1 MSGPGTGNE
10 DKRLPPT
17 VADLLFDAGWAY
29 VALAVAVALVG
40 SGARA
45 GRWLGYGGCALIGTA
60 IALGAAQV
68 LLGGQVAETVRRGP
82 IDLLPIHLRVDPLA
96 ALFLLLLGAVSG
108 AIAVAALGY
117 ARAYDHHGGTRLAAL
132 FALFLGA
139 LHLAFLAADAFTFLL
154 GWEMVAIV
162 GYFLVVHEHED
173 PAVRRA
179 GFLYLAMAQL
189 GAALLVV
196 ALLLPAAWATDLSL
210 SALREATG
218 QMPPL
223 ARDLALLALLGGV
236 LAKAGGVPLHAWLP
250 RAHPVAPAHVSALL
264 SAVMIKL
271 GVYATIRL
279 AIDVAAA
286 PAWFGWALLACGIGS
301 ALLGAL
307 QATVDR
313 DLKRVLAYSSVE
325 NVGLIFVGVAVAIVT
340 WRSDPLLPG
349 LALTAALLHALNH
362 GIVKALLF
370 MSAGTVDR
378 AVGSRD
384 LNRLGGLARSMPWT
398 AGLFLLGGAAIA
410 ALPPLNLFPAEWLL
424 LQSLLTLGGSS
435 GVERVVAWVAI
446 VAIAL
451 TGGLALAAMA
461 RAFGVTFL
469 GLPRERT
476 LTTGAEAPAA
486 VRIGLLALAGAAIGL
501 GLFPGLGVRIVAPAV
516 EALGAM
522 PLEPPTPYALVVGGT
537 LLDALHGPLMVAL
550 VCLAVGLLFLLL
562 GRVPVRRGPVWVC
575 GFPLQPRMQ
584 YSGTSAG
591 ETARLFFRAIL
602 RTRRVARAI
611 WAQAPYFPQRLSTHA
626 ETPHPVEATL
636 YAPVVS
642 TVLRAASAARAIQNG
657 NIRVYLLYVFA
668 TLVLLLV
675 GTR

>member
-1 MSGPGTGNE
+1 
-10 DKRLPPT
+10 L
-17 VADLLFDAGWAY
+17 
-29 VALAVAVALVG
+29 
-40 SGARA
+40 ARA
-45 GRWLGYGGCALIGTA
+45 VGYGGCALIGGA
-60 IALGAAQV
+60 IAGGSTWV
-68 LLGGQVAETVRRGP
+68 LLGDLTLQTVRRGP
-82 IDLLPIHLRVDPLA
+82 VDLLPIHLRIDPLA
-96 ALFLLLLGAVSG
+96 ALFLLLLGAVST

-154 GWEMVAIV
+154 GWELVAVV

-189 GAALLVV
+189 GAALVAV
-196 ALLLPAAWATDLSL
+196 ALLLPAAWAADLRF
-210 SALREATG
+210 SALREAIG
-218 QMPPL
+218 HMPLL
-223 ARDLALLALLGGV
+223 ARDLALIALLGAV
-236 LAKAGGVPLHAWLP
+236 LAKAGGAPLHAWLP

-271 GVYATIRL
+271 GVYGTIRL
-279 AIDVAAA
+279 AIDIAAA
-286 PAWFGWALLACGIGS
+286 PAWFGWALLVCGVAS

-313 DLKRVLAYSSVE
+313 DLKRVLAYSSIE
-325 NVGLIFVGVAVAIVT
+325 NVGLIFSGVALAIVT
-340 WRSDPLLPG
+340 WHTTPLLPG
-349 LALTAALLHALNH
+349 LALTAALLHTLNH
-362 GIVKALLF
+362 GLVKALLF
-370 MSAGTVDR
+370 MGAGAVDR
-378 AVGSRD
+378 AVGTRD

-424 LQSLLTLGGSS
+424 LQALLALGASS
-435 GVERVVAWVAI
+435 GAERVAAWVAI

-461 RAFGVTFL
+461 RAFGITFL

-476 LTTGAEAPAA
+476 LASGTEAPAA
-486 VRIGLLALAGAAIGL
+486 VRISLLALAGVAVGL

-516 EALGAM
+516 EVLGVV
-522 PLEPPTPYALVVGGT
+522 PLETPLPYALIVGDT
-537 LLDALHGPLMVAL
+537 VLDALYGPVAVLSVCMV
-550 VCLAVGLLFLLL
+550 VWLLFRVM

-575 GFPLQPRMQ
+575 GFALQSRMQ

-591 ETARLFFRAIL
+591 ETARLFFRSIL
-602 RTRRVARAI
+602 RTRRVAREI

>member
-1 MSGPGTGNE
+1 M
-10 DKRLPPT
+10 
-17 VADLLFDAGWAY
+17 
-29 VALAVAVALVG
+29 
-40 SGARA
+40 ARA
-45 GRWLGYGGCALIGTA
+45 VGYGGCALIGGA
-60 IALGAAQV
+60 IAGGSTWV
-68 LLGGQVAETVRRGP
+68 LLGDLTLQTVRRGP
-82 IDLLPIHLRVDPLA
+82 VDLLPIHLRIDPLA
-96 ALFLLLLGAVSG
+96 ALFLLLLGAVST

-154 GWEMVAIV
+154 GWELVAVV

-189 GAALLVV
+189 GAALVAV
-196 ALLLPAAWATDLSL
+196 ALLLPAAWAADLSF
-210 SALREATG
+210 SALREAIG
-218 QMPPL
+218 HMPLL
-223 ARDLALLALLGGV
+223 ARDLALIALLGAV
-236 LAKAGGVPLHAWLP
+236 LAKAGGAPLHAWLP

-271 GVYATIRL
+271 GVYGTIRL
-279 AIDVAAA
+279 AIDIAAA
-286 PAWFGWALLACGIGS
+286 PAWFGWALLVCGVAS

-313 DLKRVLAYSSVE
+313 DLKRVLAYSSIE
-325 NVGLIFVGVAVAIVT
+325 NVGLIFSGVALAIVT
-340 WRSDPLLPG
+340 WHTTPLLPG
-349 LALTAALLHALNH
+349 LALTAALLHTLNH
-362 GIVKALLF
+362 GLVKALLF
-370 MSAGTVDR
+370 MGAGAVDR
-378 AVGSRD
+378 AVGTRD

-424 LQSLLTLGGSS
+424 LQALLALGASS
-435 GVERVVAWVAI
+435 GAERVAAWVAI

-461 RAFGVTFL
+461 RAFGITFL

-476 LTTGAEAPAA
+476 LASGTEAPAA
-486 VRIGLLALAGAAIGL
+486 VRISLLALAGVAVGL

-516 EALGAM
+516 EVLGVV
-522 PLEPPTPYALVVGGT
+522 PLETPLPYALIVGDT
-537 LLDALHGPLMVAL
+537 VLDALYGPVAVLSVCMV
-550 VCLAVGLLFLLL
+550 VWLLFRVM

-575 GFPLQPRMQ
+575 GFALQSRMQ

-591 ETARLFFRAIL
+591 ETARLFFRSIL
-602 RTRRVARAI
+602 RTRRVAREI

>member
-1 MSGPGTGNE
+1 M
-10 DKRLPPT
+10 
-17 VADLLFDAGWAY
+17 
-29 VALAVAVALVG
+29 
-40 SGARA
+40 ARA
-45 GRWLGYGGCALIGTA
+45 VGYGGCALIGGA
-60 IALGAAQV
+60 IAGGSTWV
-68 LLGGQVAETVRRGP
+68 LLGDLTLQTVRRGP
-82 IDLLPIHLRVDPLA
+82 VDLLPIHLRIDPLA
-96 ALFLLLLGAVSG
+96 ALFLLLLGAVST

-154 GWEMVAIV
+154 GWELVAVV

-189 GAALLVV
+189 GAALLAV
-196 ALLLPAAWATDLSL
+196 ALLLPAAWAADLSF
-210 SALREATG
+210 SALREAIG
-218 QMPPL
+218 HMPLL
-223 ARDLALLALLGGV
+223 ARDLALIALLGAV
-236 LAKAGGVPLHAWLP
+236 LAKAGGAPLHAWLP

-271 GVYATIRL
+271 GVYGTIRL
-279 AIDVAAA
+279 AIDIAAA
-286 PAWFGWALLACGIGS
+286 PAWFGWALLVCGVAS

-313 DLKRVLAYSSVE
+313 DLKRVLAYSSIE
-325 NVGLIFVGVAVAIVT
+325 NVGLIFSGVALAIVT
-340 WRSDPLLPG
+340 WHTTPLLPG
-349 LALTAALLHALNH
+349 LALTAALLHTLNH
-362 GIVKALLF
+362 GLVKALLF
-370 MSAGTVDR
+370 MGAGAVDR
-378 AVGSRD
+378 AVGTRD

-424 LQSLLTLGGSS
+424 LQALLALGASS
-435 GVERVVAWVAI
+435 GAERVAAWVAI

-461 RAFGVTFL
+461 RAFGITFL

-476 LTTGAEAPAA
+476 LASGTEAPAA
-486 VRIGLLALAGAAIGL
+486 VRISLLALAGVAVGL

-516 EALGAM
+516 EVLGVV
-522 PLEPPTPYALVVGGT
+522 PLETPLPYALIVGDT
-537 LLDALHGPLMVAL
+537 VLDALYGPVAVLSVCMV
-550 VCLAVGLLFLLL
+550 VWLLFRVM

-575 GFPLQPRMQ
+575 GFALQSRMQ

-591 ETARLFFRAIL
+591 ETARLFFRSIL
-602 RTRRVARAI
+602 RTRRVAREI

>member
-1 MSGPGTGNE
+1 MPLS
-10 DKRLPPT
+10 

-29 VALAVAVALVG
+29 VALAAIVALG
-40 SGARA
+40 GGRARLARA
-45 GRWLGYGGCALIGTA
+45 VGYGGCALIGGA
-60 IALGAAQV
+60 IAGGSTWV
-68 LLGGQVAETVRRGP
+68 LLGDLTLQTVRRGP
-82 IDLLPIHLRVDPLA
+82 VDLLPIHLRIDPLA
-96 ALFLLLLGAVSG
+96 ALFLLLLGAVST

-154 GWEMVAIV
+154 GWELVAVV

-189 GAALLVV
+189 GAALLAV
-196 ALLLPAAWATDLSL
+196 ALLLPAAWAADLSF
-210 SALREATG
+210 SALREAIG
-218 QMPPL
+218 HMPLL
-223 ARDLALLALLGGV
+223 ARDLALIALLGAV
-236 LAKAGGVPLHAWLP
+236 LAKAGGAPLHAWLP

-271 GVYATIRL
+271 GVYGTIRL
-279 AIDVAAA
+279 AIDIAAA
-286 PAWFGWALLACGIGS
+286 PAWFGWALLVCGVAS

-313 DLKRVLAYSSVE
+313 DLKRVLAYSSIE
-325 NVGLIFVGVAVAIVT
+325 NVGLIFSGVALAIVT
-340 WRSDPLLPG
+340 WHTTPLLPG
-349 LALTAALLHALNH
+349 LALTAALLHTLNH
-362 GIVKALLF
+362 GLVKALLF
-370 MSAGTVDR
+370 MGAGAVDR
-378 AVGSRD
+378 AVGTRD

-424 LQSLLTLGGSS
+424 LQALLALGASS
-435 GVERVVAWVAI
+435 GAERVAAWVAI

-461 RAFGVTFL
+461 RAFGITFL

-476 LTTGAEAPAA
+476 LASGTEAPAA
-486 VRIGLLALAGAAIGL
+486 VRISLLALAGVAVGL

-516 EALGAM
+516 EVLGVV
-522 PLEPPTPYALVVGGT
+522 PLETPLPYALIVGDT
-537 LLDALHGPLMVAL
+537 VLDALYGPVAVLSVCMV
-550 VCLAVGLLFLLL
+550 VWLLFRVM

-575 GFPLQPRMQ
+575 GFALQSRMQ

-591 ETARLFFRAIL
+591 ETARLFFRSIL
-602 RTRRVARAI
+602 RTRRVAREI

>member
-1 MSGPGTGNE
+1 M
-10 DKRLPPT
+10 
-17 VADLLFDAGWAY
+17 
-29 VALAVAVALVG
+29 
-40 SGARA
+40 ARA
-45 GRWLGYGGCALIGTA
+45 VGYGGCALIGGA
-60 IALGAAQV
+60 IAGGSTWV
-68 LLGGQVAETVRRGP
+68 LLGDLTLQTVRRGP
-82 IDLLPIHLRVDPLA
+82 VDLLPIHLRIDPLA
-96 ALFLLLLGAVSG
+96 ALFLLLLGAVST

-154 GWEMVAIV
+154 GWELVAVV

-189 GAALLVV
+189 GAALVAV
-196 ALLLPAAWATDLSL
+196 ALLLPAAWAADLRF
-210 SALREATG
+210 SALREAIG
-218 QMPPL
+218 HMPLL
-223 ARDLALLALLGGV
+223 ARDLALIALLGAV
-236 LAKAGGVPLHAWLP
+236 LAKAGGAPLHAWLP

-271 GVYATIRL
+271 GVYGTIRL
-279 AIDVAAA
+279 AIDIAAA
-286 PAWFGWALLACGIGS
+286 PAWFGWALLACGVAS
-301 ALLGAL
+301 SLLGAL

-313 DLKRVLAYSSVE
+313 DLKRVLAYSSIE
-325 NVGLIFVGVAVAIVT
+325 NVGLIFSGVALAIVT
-340 WRSDPLLPG
+340 WHTTPLLPG
-349 LALTAALLHALNH
+349 LALTAALLHTLNH
-362 GIVKALLF
+362 GLVKALLF
-370 MSAGTVDR
+370 MGAGAVDR
-378 AVGSRD
+378 AVGTRD

-424 LQSLLTLGGSS
+424 LQALLALGASS
-435 GVERVVAWVAI
+435 GAERVAAWVAI

-461 RAFGVTFL
+461 RAFGITFL

-476 LTTGAEAPAA
+476 LASGTEAPAA
-486 VRIGLLALAGAAIGL
+486 VRISLLALAGVAVGL

-516 EALGAM
+516 EVLGVV
-522 PLEPPTPYALVVGGT
+522 PLETPLPYALIVGDT
-537 LLDALHGPLMVAL
+537 VLDALYGPVAVLSVCMV
-550 VCLAVGLLFLLL
+550 VWLLFRVM

-575 GFPLQPRMQ
+575 GFALQSRMQ

-591 ETARLFFRAIL
+591 ETARLFFRSIL
-602 RTRRVARAI
+602 RTRRVAREI

>member
-1 MSGPGTGNE
+1 M
-10 DKRLPPT
+10 
-17 VADLLFDAGWAY
+17 
-29 VALAVAVALVG
+29 
-40 SGARA
+40 ARA
-45 GRWLGYGGCALIGTA
+45 VGYGGCALIGGA
-60 IALGAAQV
+60 IAGGSTWV
-68 LLGGQVAETVRRGP
+68 LLGDLTLQTVRRGP
-82 IDLLPIHLRVDPLA
+82 VDLLPIHLRIDPLA
-96 ALFLLLLGAVSG
+96 ALFLLLLGAVST

-117 ARAYDHHGGTRLAAL
+117 ARAYDHHGSTRLTAL

-154 GWEMVAIV
+154 GWELVAVV

-189 GAALLVV
+189 GAALVAV
-196 ALLLPAAWATDLSL
+196 ALLLPAAWAADLRF
-210 SALREATG
+210 SALREAIG
-218 QMPPL
+218 HMPLL
-223 ARDLALLALLGGV
+223 ARDLALIALLGAV
-236 LAKAGGVPLHAWLP
+236 LAKAGGAPLHAWLP

-271 GVYATIRL
+271 GVYGTIRL
-279 AIDVAAA
+279 AIDIAAA
-286 PAWFGWALLACGIGS
+286 PAWFGWALLVCGVAS

-313 DLKRVLAYSSVE
+313 DLKRVLAYSSIE
-325 NVGLIFVGVAVAIVT
+325 NVGLIFSGVALAIVT
-340 WRSDPLLPG
+340 WHTTPLLPG
-349 LALTAALLHALNH
+349 LALTAALLHTLNH
-362 GIVKALLF
+362 GLVKALLF
-370 MSAGTVDR
+370 MGAGAVDR
-378 AVGSRD
+378 AVGTRD

-424 LQSLLTLGGSS
+424 LQALLALGASS
-435 GVERVVAWVAI
+435 GAERVAAWVAI

-461 RAFGVTFL
+461 RAFGITFL

-476 LTTGAEAPAA
+476 LASGTEAPAA
-486 VRIGLLALAGAAIGL
+486 VRISLLALAGVAVGL

-516 EALGAM
+516 EVLGVV
-522 PLEPPTPYALVVGGT
+522 PLETPLPYALIVGDT
-537 LLDALHGPLMVAL
+537 VLDALYGPVAVLSVCMV
-550 VCLAVGLLFLLL
+550 VWLLFRVM

-575 GFPLQPRMQ
+575 GFALQSRMQ

-591 ETARLFFRAIL
+591 ETARLFFRSIL
-602 RTRRVARAI
+602 RTRRVAREI